1 MHLNRLWIAAAAA
14 LCFSAA
20 PAVAQGRGH
29 GNGHGNNGNGH
40 GNSAKSHGRDDD
52 GDVYSAQ
59 TRGHGRQDDGD
70 VYNGRDD
77 GRSGGFVPP
86 GIERQA
92 REGRVPP
99 GLAKKGGLPP
109 GQAKK
114 IYSTRQGA
122 SVLGQILGQN
132 GYPVIRTRTYGSSRY
147 VYYRRPDGSLA
158 RAVVSPGSDQLAFR
172 NVPAQILQA
181 VLARLY

>member
-1 MHLNRLWIAAAAA
+1 MRASRMGFAFLAA
-14 LCFSAA
+14 LCFAAA
-20 PAVAQGRGH
+20 PAYAQGRGH
-29 GNGHGNNGNGH
+29 GNGHGENGHGNGH
-40 GNSAKSHGRDDD
+40 GK
-52 GDVYSAQ
+52 
-59 TRGHGRQDDGD
+59 GHGRGSDNGD
-70 VYNGRDD
+70 VIVGGNG
-77 GRSGGFVPP
+77 GGMVPP
-86 GIERQA
+86 GIQRQA
-92 REGRVPP
+92 EEGRVPP

-114 IYSTRQGA
+114 MYTPYQGA

-132 GYPVIRTRTYGSSRY
+132 GYPVVRTRTYGSSRY

-158 RAVVSPGSDQLAFR
+158 RAIVAPGSDQLTFR